1 MQLVSLPPP
10 PPPPPKRK
18 EKKLHRC
25 FQLLL
30 AIKVV
35 PREIEDNGYAKLW
48 G

>member
-1 MQLVSLPPP
+1 MQLVYLPPP
-10 PPPPPKRK
+10 APPPQK
-18 EKKLHRC
+18 KKLHRC

>member
-1 MQLVSLPPP
+1 MQLVYLSPPP
-10 PPPPPKRK
+10 PLPPQ
-18 EKKLHRC
+18 KKLHNCC

-30 AIKVV
+30 GIKVV